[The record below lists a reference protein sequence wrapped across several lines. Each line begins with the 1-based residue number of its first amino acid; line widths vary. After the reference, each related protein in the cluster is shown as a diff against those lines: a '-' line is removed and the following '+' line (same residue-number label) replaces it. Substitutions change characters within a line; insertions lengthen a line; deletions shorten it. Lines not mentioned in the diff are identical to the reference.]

1 MATRITLQINM
12 SPSELQPHLEG
23 LKAIAAEV
31 FGLTPADVEAT
42 IRQEPVVVDAPQQ
55 YPTYD
60 HSLRI
65 EDFSQFSLE

>member
-42 IRQEPVVVDAPQQ
+42 IRNAPAVDAPQ
-55 YPTYD
+55 T
-60 HSLRI
+60 SNILLLTK
-65 EDFSQFSLE
+65 EK